1 MGRRGSDMKGS
12 IDWLQRFK
20 SGERR
25 KAERVADPRLVAY
38 YWDGDKPKGHEVR
51 DISAAGLYLLT
62 EDHWYPR
69 TLVRLTLQAAMGT
82 NGTHENSI
90 TVETMVVRQDR
101 TGVAFRFL
109 PQEERSAGTSETR
122 LTNGAD
128 RKKLDSFL
136 KQFLTDENP
145 PRKLN
150 TLLTSR

>member
-1 MGRRGSDMKGS
+1 MS
-12 IDWLQRFK
+12 IDWFQRFR

-38 YWDGDKPKGHEVR
+38 YWDGDKPKGHAVR
-51 DISAAGLYLLT
+51 DISASGLYLLT

-69 TLVRLTLQAAMGT
+69 TLVRLTLQAAMGSV
-82 NGTHENSI
+82 GTPESSI

-101 TGVAFRFL
+101 SGVAFTFL
-109 PQEERSAGTSETR
+109 PQEERSAGTSESR

-128 RKKLDSFL
+128 KKMLENFL
-136 KQFLTDENP
+136 KQIVTDEHS
-145 PRKLN
+145 PRKLG